1 MGPRRFA
8 IFAAVLWLVCGLGG
22 KAEAGIILQTPAGL
36 NPGDQFRVVFVT
48 DGTRDATSTNI
59 ADYDSFVNAEAGAAT
74 YNGVVVNWLV
84 IGSTDS
90 VDAIDHVGQTN
101 ATVYLSDGTLVTT
114 STTPA
119 GLWSRNLLHAINLDL
134 AANPPPPFDNFV
146 WTGTNPFGTGFGGA
160 LGDTRPQVGSIIFTN
175 DAWVSSGTDNSP
187 GSRPFYG
194 ISSVLTVPQAVPEPS
209 TLAML
214 GTALIIGLAIG
225 LTCRRH
231 DKRRQRPG
239 GKSVSEGTGALGVR
253 SVFRA

>member
-1 MGPRRFA
+1 MGPRPQRFA
-8 IFAAVLWLVCGLGG
+8 IVATVLWLGAGLGG
-22 KAEAGIILQTPAGL
+22 RAEAGIDLKTPAGL

-74 YNGVVVNWLV
+74 YNGAVVNWLV

-90 VDAIDHVGQTN
+90 VDAIDHVGQTT
-101 ATVYLSDGTLVTT
+101 APVYLSDGTLVTT
-114 STTPA
+114 STTDA
-119 GLWSRNLLHAINLDL
+119 GLWSRTLVHAIDLDL
-134 AANPPPPFDNFV
+134 AAKPPPPFDNFV

-160 LGDTRPQVGSIIFTN
+160 LGDTRAQVGSIIFTN

-209 TLAML
+209 SLAML
-214 GTALIIGLAIG
+214 GTALGTGLAIG
-225 LTCRRH
+225 WARPRR
-231 DKRRQRPG
+231 DLQRAG
-239 GKSVSEGTGALGVR
+239 GSTASPTSAQGQ
-253 SVFRA
+253 